1 MCTDRYSKHLTKD
14 FLFQSSGNMAI
25 LKKTFI
31 DIASAK
37 VQIECE
43 NLGTISLTLINRGII
58 KTN

>member
-31 DIASAK
+31 DIVSAK

-43 NLGTISLTLINRGII
+43 NLGTIS
-58 KTN
+58 